1 MKRITAQTEHGDYV
15 FVNGKNVCPNELAT
29 YIGEREDLEQ
39 ELGLD
44 LITTFK
50 ALNGSIATRKE
61 NGDIQVSWFCHKLG
75 KLVKKPVD
83 IVSDK
88 LVEEYC
94 ILRGDDDFLLKDY
107 GKTWALTSEELE
119 QEEISLEEKTKR
131 DFYKAVD
138 TVKWWLKHNCGC
150 MDATITVQKKDGDI
164 TADFEWDIM
173 ADKER

>member
-1 MKRITAQTEHGDYV
+1 MKRITRKTEHGDYV

-50 ALNGSIATRKE
+50 ALNDTIATRKE
-61 NGDIQVSWFCHKLG
+61 NGVIQASWFCHTLR
-75 KLVKKPVD
+75 KKPVD
-83 IVSDK
+83 IVNDK

-107 GKTWALTSEELE
+107 GKTWALTREELG
-119 QEEISLEEKTKR
+119 QEEISLEEKMKR

-138 TVKWWLKHNCGC
+138 TVKWWLKHHCHC
-150 MDATITVQKKDGDI
+150 VDATITVQQKDGDI
-164 TADFEWDIM
+164 TADFEW
-173 ADKER
+173 KEK

>member
-1 MKRITAQTEHGDYV
+1 MKRITAQTEYGDYV

-50 ALNGSIATRKE
+50 ALNGTIATRKE
-61 NGDIQVSWFCHKLG
+61 NGDIQVSWFCHTIR
-75 KLVKKPVD
+75 KKTVGVGD
-83 IVSDK
+83 E

-94 ILRGDDDFLLKDY
+94 ILRGDDDFFLKDY

-119 QEEISLEEKTKR
+119 PVKVNSKEKMQR

-138 TVKWWLKHNCGC
+138 TVKWWLKHHCGC
-150 MDATITVQKKDGDI
+150 VGATITVQQKDGDI
-164 TADFEWDIM
+164 TTDFEW
-173 ADKER
+173 KER